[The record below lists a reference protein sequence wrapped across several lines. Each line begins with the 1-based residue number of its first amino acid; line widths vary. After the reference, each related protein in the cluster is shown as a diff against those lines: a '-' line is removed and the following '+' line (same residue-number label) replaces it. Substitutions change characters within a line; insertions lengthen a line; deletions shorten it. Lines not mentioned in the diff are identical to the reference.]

1 MNKSYHIKIVDDS
14 KLIIHRITKALKEKN
29 YTVSHNTNGEEALKS
44 IKKEKP
50 DLILLDVEMPV
61 MDGYKTIKHLKDNPD
76 TSDIPVIFLTS
87 VTKPEAIKKIFNLGA
102 HDYIAKPFVDEELI
116 ARIELEL
123 SNLSLQYNLKDK
135 MTRLADAI
143 SHDSLTKVYNH
154 LYITA
159 LINRQ
164 MKKLENLGNGSFS
177 LIYIDIDHFNSFN
190 SMHGLNNSDKAL
202 HKFAAVIKNSI
213 RENDTVSRWEG
224 DRFLIYLP
232 SIVKEKLLLIVK
244 NILEKIEKTTFS
256 STTNLTASLTM
267 MRIARIHKLD
277 DVIKDLK
284 TKMREAKVLGKSS
297 VMLVEES

>member
-61 MDGYKTIKHLKDNPD
+61 MDGYKTIQHLKNNPD

-87 VTKPEAIKKIFNLGA
+87 VTKPEAIKKNFNLGA